1 MGDSETLSLIRKMT
15 LEDLGYNNELE
26 DARKARGLDSFIIG
40 RVILKHRDRF
50 IVRTES
56 KEYDCELVGNLRFT
70 VSDQSEL
77 PFVGD
82 WVAISEY
89 DEGKAL
95 IHAVLQR
102 SSILERKA
110 VGKFGH
116 TQIIA
121 TNIDVGII
129 IQSVNRD
136 FSINRLERYLTICYT
151 SKIDPIIILSKIDL
165 IEESELKELLTQ
177 VRKRI
182 KNVPIIPI
190 SNQTHLGIE
199 EIKSKLTKGKTYC
212 LLGSSGVGKS
222 TLINTIVGRKLVK
235 TGEISESID
244 RGKHVT
250 THRELIVFENG
261 VLIDNPGMRE
271 VGITDDPE
279 GLEMTFEEILNLS
292 QECKYSDCTHTTED
306 GCAVLTAL
314 KNNTLSPELYEN
326 FLKMEKER
334 IYFES
339 NALDRKKKGKDLGKL
354 IKNMKKNNNKY

>member
-1 MGDSETLSLIRKMT
+1 MT
-15 LEDLGYNNELE
+15 LEELGYNNKLE
-26 DARKARGLDSFIIG
+26 DSRKAQGLESFIIG
-40 RVILKHRDRF
+40 RVILKHRDRY

-56 KEYDCELVGNLRFT
+56 SEFDCELIGSLRFSVT
-70 VSDQSEL
+70 DKGEL

-89 DEGKAL
+89 DEDKAL

-102 SSILERKA
+102 NSILERKA
-110 VGKFGH
+110 IGKLGQ

-136 FSINRLERYLTICYT
+136 FSINRLERYLTICNAC
-151 SKIDPIIILSKIDL
+151 KIDPIIVLSKIDL
-165 IEESELKELLTQ
+165 IEESELEELLTQ

-182 KNVPIIPI
+182 KNVAIIAI

-199 EIKSKLTKGKTYC
+199 EIKSKLSKGKTYC

-222 TLINTIVGRKLVK
+222 TLINTIVGGKLIK
-235 TGEISESID
+235 TGAISESID

-271 VGITDDPE
+271 VGITDDSD
-279 GLEMTFEEILNLS
+279 GFEMTFEEILNFS
-292 QECKYSDCTHTTED
+292 KNCKYNDCTHTNED

-314 KNNTLSPELYEN
+314 ENNDLNPESYEN

-334 IYFES
+334 IHFES
-339 NALDRKKKGKDLGKL
+339 NAQDRKKKGKDLGKL